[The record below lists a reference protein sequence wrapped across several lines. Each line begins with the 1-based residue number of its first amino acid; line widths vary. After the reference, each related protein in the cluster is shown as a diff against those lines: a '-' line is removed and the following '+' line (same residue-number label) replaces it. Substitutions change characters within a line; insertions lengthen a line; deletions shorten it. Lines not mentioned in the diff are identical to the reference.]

1 MAISKEQ
8 QSAYQ
13 RWEMASFGDERPS
26 TLARRAAEQPSAP
39 AASAGVSLN
48 SLGLGLPPN
57 VMLPSVEELEAM
69 REAARQEGFAQG
81 LDEGRVQGR
90 ADGQAEGR
98 AEGYAEGFA
107 AGSAEGEQ
115 AAKEELEQLRT
126 VAASFGNAVAQADE
140 TIARDVLDL
149 ALRLARGMV
158 RTGLDV
164 RPELIMSVVRDAI
177 NQLPILQQP
186 ALLMLNPQDAEL
198 VRHGMAEE
206 LATGGWRII
215 ENATI
220 ARGGCRV
227 ETASNQIDAQVE
239 ARWQRLT
246 HALAANVDW
255 LSP

>member
-39 AASAGVSLN
+39 TTPAGVSLG
-48 SLGLGLPPN
+48 SLGLDLPPN

-81 LDEGRVQGR
+81 LDEGRTQGH
-90 ADGQAEGR
+90 AEGH
-98 AEGYAEGFA
+98 AAGHAEGFA

-126 VAASFGNAVAQADE
+126 VAASFGDAVSQADE
-140 TIARDVLDL
+140 TIAKDVLDL

-215 ENATI
+215 ENGAI

>member
-39 AASAGVSLN
+39 TTPAGVSLG
-48 SLGLGLPPN
+48 SLGLDLPPN

-81 LDEGRVQGR
+81 LDEGRTQGH
-90 ADGQAEGR
+90 AEGH
-98 AEGYAEGFA
+98 AAGHAEGFA

-115 AAKEELEQLRT
+115 AAREELEQLRT
-126 VAASFGNAVAQADE
+126 VAASFGDAVSQADE
-140 TIARDVLDL
+140 TIAKDVLDL

-215 ENATI
+215 ENGAI

>member
-1 MAISKEQ
+1 MAIPKEQ

-26 TLARRAAEQPSAP
+26 TLARRAAERPSPPPAP
-39 AASAGVSLN
+39 AGVSLN

-81 LDEGRVQGR
+81 LDEGRTQGH
-90 ADGQAEGR
+90 AEGR
-98 AEGYAEGFA
+98 AEGHAEGFA

-115 AAKEELEQLRT
+115 AAMQELEQLRT

-140 TIARDVLDL
+140 TIAKDVLDL

-206 LATGGWRII
+206 LATGGWRIV
-215 ENATI
+215 ENGSI

>member
-26 TLARRAAEQPSAP
+26 TLARRAAEQPSPPPAP
-39 AASAGVSLN
+39 AGVSLN

-81 LDEGRVQGR
+81 LDEGRTQGH
-90 ADGQAEGR
+90 AEGR
-98 AEGYAEGFA
+98 AEGHAEGFA

-115 AAKEELEQLRT
+115 AAMQELEQLRT

-140 TIARDVLDL
+140 TIAKDVLDL

-206 LATGGWRII
+206 LATGGWRIV
-215 ENATI
+215 ENGSI

>member
-1 MAISKEQ
+1 
-8 QSAYQ
+8 
-13 RWEMASFGDERPS
+13 
-26 TLARRAAEQPSAP
+26 
-39 AASAGVSLN
+39 
-48 SLGLGLPPN
+48 
-57 VMLPSVEELEAM
+57 MLPSVEELEAM

-81 LDEGRVQGR
+81 LDEGRTQGH
-90 ADGQAEGR
+90 AEGH
-98 AEGYAEGFA
+98 AAGHAEGFA

-126 VAASFGNAVAQADE
+126 VAASFGDAVSQADE
-140 TIARDVLDL
+140 TIAKDVLDL

-215 ENATI
+215 ENAAI